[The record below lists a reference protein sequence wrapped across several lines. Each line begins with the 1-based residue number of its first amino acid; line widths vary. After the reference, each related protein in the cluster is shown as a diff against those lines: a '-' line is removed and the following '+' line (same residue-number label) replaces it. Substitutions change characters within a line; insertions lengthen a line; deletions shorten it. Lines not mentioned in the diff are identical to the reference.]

1 MNKELL
7 ATLHDSPEKNI
18 PTGSLVRFVCAPPRY
33 PSEAPRDPGDGLYGE
48 TAIVLSKRTIAAH
61 AWGGRFE
68 LYMPSEGVFDHWGDF
83 LEIVE

>member
-7 ATLHDSPEKNI
+7 APLYGGPEKNI
-18 PTGSLVRFVCAPPRY
+18 PTGSLVRFVCAPPRWDNE
-33 PSEAPRDPGDGLYGE
+33 SPRDPGSGLYGE
-48 TAIVLSKRTIAAH
+48 TAIVLSKRTTCEH